1 MQPKVIYSIAVLQLS
16 SSFFYVWQVF
26 SGGNNDVDVDL
37 MSPSKQII
45 YSEQRQQY
53 GTHSWKTDMGG
64 EYTFCFSN
72 KFSSVTHKMVYFDFQ
87 AGNEQPVKLSP
98 GDITEEMTQVNFFSC
113 KILYFLKHL
122 EIGASSDL
130 YSAIIT
136 MHNASVDGK
145 TFSQKSNKVR

>member
-1 MQPKVIYSIAVLQLS
+1 
-16 SSFFYVWQVF
+16 
-26 SGGNNDVDVDL
+26 

-53 GTHSWKTDMGG
+53 GTHSWKTDVGG

-98 GDITEEMTQVNFFSC
+98 GDITEEMTQVCFFSC

-122 EIGASSDL
+122 EIGALVQSNDL
-130 YSAIIT
+130 CNALMT
-136 MHNASVDGK
+136 VRNASVDGK
-145 TFSQKSNKVR
+145 TFSQISNRSDKTEVMLW